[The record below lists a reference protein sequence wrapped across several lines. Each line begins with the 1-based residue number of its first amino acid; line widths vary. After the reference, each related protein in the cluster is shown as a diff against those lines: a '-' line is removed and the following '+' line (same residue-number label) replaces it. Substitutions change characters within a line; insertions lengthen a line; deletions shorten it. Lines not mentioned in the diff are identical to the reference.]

1 MTQTTLSTPEL
12 NRALVADILRAAADV
27 VDQSQPHNCPDAVT
41 AIAAAKMAVL
51 DREPAEHQA
60 LRSYGAAEVL
70 PDFGRYVGRAFPE
83 FKPTAIQRAP
93 ISSWCRSTDTRT
105 VAKTLRAAAAAVSN
119 DVYRRSIAVEQ
130 RKRLNDKERD
140 QLATLDQLVQHLASY
155 EVSAE
160 LRWDKPY
167 DALPTEF
174 NGTINGARWAFV
186 VTEITRAGAR
196 FSAKT
201 SEPTNPVQSAL
212 RCAYDDAMNAR
223 RETKANDAQ
232 LCWVIRNAEFGDP
245 AQWRNVKLPRHP
257 CDAIAIVHENLPT
270 ASTVWQLVPGTAFGD
285 NIPPQTVSDLAA
297 TVQQRL
303 TRNPSINPKSLAQ
316 AWQAMEAV
324 NLTEDDILRIAQ
336 ED

>member
-1 MTQTTLSTPEL
+1 MTQTTLSTPEI

-27 VDQSQPHNCPDAVT
+27 VDQSQPHNRPDAVT
-41 AIAAAKMAVL
+41 AIVAAKMAVL
-51 DREPAEHQA
+51 GQESAEHKA

-83 FKPTAIQRAP
+83 FKPTAMQRAP
-93 ISSWCRSTDTRT
+93 ITAWCRSTDTHT
-105 VAKTLRAAAAAVSN
+105 VAESLRAAAAAVSN

-155 EVSAE
+155 AVSAE

-186 VTEITRAGAR
+186 VTEITRAGPWFRAETR
-196 FSAKT
+196 Y
-201 SEPTNPVQSAL
+201 PTNPVQAAL
-212 RCAYDDAMNAR
+212 QRAYDDAMNAR
-223 RETKANDAQ
+223 WETKANDAQ
-232 LCWVIRNAEFGDP
+232 RCWVIRNAEFGDP
-245 AQWRNVKLPRHP
+245 AQWRNVELPRHH
-257 CDAIAIVHENLPT
+257 CDAIAIAHENLPT

-297 TVQQRL
+297 TAQQRL
-303 TRNPSINPKSLAQ
+303 IRNPSINPKSIER
-316 AWQAMEAV
+316 AWQAIEAV

-336 ED
+336 EG